1 MHSPDSFLNGYI
13 GDVDPSAV
21 AMDYAERNRHR
32 EEAKL
37 IYDMIRKGE
46 IPNPGEE
53 TMKHLM
59 DQISGI
65 RLEGV

>member
-1 MHSPDSFLNGYI
+1 MQSPDSFLDGYI
-13 GDVDPSAV
+13 GGVDPSAV

-32 EEAKL
+32 QEAKL
-37 IYDMIRKGE
+37 IYDMIQKGE

-53 TMKHLM
+53 TMKRLM
-59 DQISGI
+59 DQISGV